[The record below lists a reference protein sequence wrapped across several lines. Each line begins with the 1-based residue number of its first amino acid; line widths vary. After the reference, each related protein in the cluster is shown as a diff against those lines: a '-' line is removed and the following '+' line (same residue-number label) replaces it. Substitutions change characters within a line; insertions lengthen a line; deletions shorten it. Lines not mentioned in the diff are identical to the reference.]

1 MVEQKFIPRDDW
13 MEFVELARELRPEL
27 HRYCARLLGSVIDGE
42 DVVQDTLIKAYMSI
56 RDLNE
61 IPVLRPWL
69 FRIAHNSAIDLLR
82 SRRLRMSEP
91 LEEAL
96 DIVDLNNIDPL
107 EKLMSDESL
116 KLSLSHF
123 IELPVAQRSV
133 VILKDVLGESLAD
146 IAALLDTSVDS
157 VKSYLA
163 RGRAQLRQNNNS
175 ASLNTKQKFTSPAV
189 AHYVE
194 LFNQRNWDALR
205 ALLSAD
211 VKLKQSSHPLRVGA
225 EDVGM
230 FFTIYAKSE
239 SVRLVPAWLDNREV
253 IAVFSEKS
261 DAKPSHIMW
270 LEWRDDHIS
279 YIHDY
284 RYVDYLLKDA
294 ELRIETSEN

>member
-1 MVEQKFIPRDDW
+1 MIEEKFIPRDDW
-13 MEFVELARELRPEL
+13 MEFVELASELRPEL

-42 DVVQDTLIKAYMSI
+42 DVVQDTLIKAYMSL

-69 FRIAHNSAIDLLR
+69 FRIAHNGAIDLLR

-123 IELPVAQRSV
+123 IELPIAQRSV

-163 RGRAQLRQNNNS
+163 RGRVQLRQNNNF
-175 ASLNTKQKFTSPAV
+175 AVLNTKQKFTSPAV
-189 AHYVE
+189 ARYVE

-230 FFTIYAKSE
+230 FFTIYAKSD

-261 DAKPSHIMW
+261 HTKPSHIMW
-270 LEWRDDHIS
+270 LEWCDGHIS

-294 ELRIETSEN
+294 ELGIEKN